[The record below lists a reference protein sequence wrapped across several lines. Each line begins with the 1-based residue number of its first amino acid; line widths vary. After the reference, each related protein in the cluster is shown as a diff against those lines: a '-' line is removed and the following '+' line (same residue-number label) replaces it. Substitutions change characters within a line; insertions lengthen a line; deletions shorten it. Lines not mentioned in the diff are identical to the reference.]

1 MSVLTTSLAPG
12 DLTVGGRHRHPQHT
26 ARVYATV
33 SFSSLTAHVPLR
45 LWTLFVFC
53 VHCDRTVLKF
63 LTDGMLLREAQGD
76 ATLSNYS
83 VIILDEAHER
93 TLATDVLFGLLKEVL
108 AKRKVGFPLSHCM
121 RGVCGR
127 RGGGGRRFC

>member
-1 MSVLTTSLAPG
+1 M
-12 DLTVGGRHRHPQHT
+12 
-26 ARVYATV
+26 
-33 SFSSLTAHVPLR
+33 
-45 LWTLFVFC
+45 
-53 VHCDRTVLKF
+53 KF

-108 AKRKVGFPLSHCM
+108 AKRKVRFPLSHCM
-121 RGVCGR
+121 RGVCVCVCVCKRERERERERLSGSVVGCGR
-127 RGGGGRRFC
+127 FLGCAATE